1 MKDKRYC
8 KVRDH
13 CHNAGKYRD
22 AAHSIWNLKYSV
34 LKKIPIVFHNGYNY
48 DYNFI
53 IKKVAEEF
61 KKLFT
66 CLGENTEKYITFT
79 VPIEKEVMRINKNG
93 EEVTKSIYYIVQFID
108 IARFMASTL
117 SNLVNNISHGIHKI
131 KCKFVHDDK
140 KCEIC
145 GNKCKYCESFLE

>member
-1 MKDKRYC
+1 
-8 KVRDH
+8 
-13 CHNAGKYRD
+13 
-22 AAHSIWNLKYSV
+22 
-34 LKKIPIVFHNGYNY
+34 
-48 DYNFI
+48 
-53 IKKVAEEF
+53 
-61 KKLFT
+61 
-66 CLGENTEKYITFT
+66 
-79 VPIEKEVMRINKNG
+79 MRINKNG

-145 GNKCKYCESFLE
+145 GNKCKYCDSFLE